1 MAPDNDSGYL
11 EQIPVVCVVGPTASG
26 KSALA
31 QDIAFACKGE
41 VLSADSMQIYR
52 GMDIGTGKLSPFE
65 QIVPH
70 YGIDLVEPG
79 EAYSAALFQEYG
91 RGVIRDINERGAVPI
106 VCGGTGFYVR
116 AVIDDYQFP
125 KGEQVDN
132 PVREEYARY
141 CEEHGNE
148 ALWQVLEQKDPESA
162 AIVHPNNVRRVIRA
176 LEMLEEGTRYV
187 VQVENLK
194 SLPQVYPALFIG
206 LDFEPAVLNARIDA
220 RVDAMIEDGLLD
232 EVARLLQGGF
242 RDGLTA
248 PQAIGYKELVPVL
261 ESGAPLEEAIEEI
274 KTATHRYAKR
284 QRSWFKHDDRIV
296 WLPGDSDTLAYDAI
310 QLAFDFIL
318 SFQS

>member
-1 MAPDNDSGYL
+1 
-11 EQIPVVCVVGPTASG
+11 
-26 KSALA
+26 
-31 QDIAFACKGE
+31 
-41 VLSADSMQIYR
+41 MQIYR

-91 RGVIRDINERGAVPI
+91 RGVIRDIHERGAVPI

-206 LDFEPAVLNARIDA
+206 LDFEPAAVHAFA
-220 RVDAMIEDGLLD
+220 WPEPCGL
-232 EVARLLQGGF
+232 
-242 RDGLTA
+242 
-248 PQAIGYKELVPVL
+248 
-261 ESGAPLEEAIEEI
+261 
-274 KTATHRYAKR
+274 
-284 QRSWFKHDDRIV
+284 
-296 WLPGDSDTLAYDAI
+296 
-310 QLAFDFIL
+310 
-318 SFQS
+318 